1 MYARGSDHRS
11 GQAKHWVKTTFTR
24 DFCSSCIHIDM
35 EQNTNTAL
43 KEQERGEVSLP
54 PLRSLQP
61 NAFHAVAYAN
71 RDKDGNMGWA
81 CFALAPNSKLPLRGS
96 HWIDE
101 ATKDKNILAEMFRP
115 ENVNVGIRT
124 GEISKLMVV
133 DIDCHE
139 GGANGHESIRA
150 LAKQGFLL
158 PMGNA
163 KHGVGMVST
172 PTGGLH
178 LYYAIPPGIKI
189 KNSTGEIAP
198 GIDIRG
204 EGGYVVAP
212 PSKTEKGEYKWKQY
226 PVRLM
231 TAPEWLAEAAKQ
243 TPPPPRPQYR
253 ATKPTEEI
261 PPVVAEMLKDR
272 LNRIASASTGQRNET
287 LNRDAFYLAK
297 FIGKG
302 FSVEDLEGWLLNAA
316 MASGMPAYEA
326 HRTIESALRSQ
337 MQRPPGSPTMPS
349 MHKGF

>member
-1 MYARGSDHRS
+1 
-11 GQAKHWVKTTFTR
+11 
-24 DFCSSCIHIDM
+24 M
-35 EQNTNTAL
+35 ELNTNTAL
-43 KEQERGEVSLP
+43 KEQDLEEAALP

-61 NAFHAVAYAN
+61 NTFHAIAYAN
-71 RDKDGNMGWA
+71 RDKDRNMGWV
-81 CFALAPNSKLPLRGS
+81 CFALAPNSKLPLKGS
-96 HWIDE
+96 HWIEE
-101 ATKDKNILAEMFRP
+101 ATTDRNALAEMFRP

-124 GEISKLMVV
+124 GEISNLMVV
-133 DIDCHE
+133 DIDCHV
-139 GGANGHESIRA
+139 GGANGHESIGA

-163 KHGVGMVST
+163 KHGIGMVST

-178 LYYAIPPGIKI
+178 LYYAIPPGVKI
-189 KNSTGEIAP
+189 KNSSGEIAP

-231 TAPEWLAEAAKQ
+231 SAPEWLVEAAKQ

>member
-1 MYARGSDHRS
+1 
-11 GQAKHWVKTTFTR
+11 
-24 DFCSSCIHIDM
+24 M

-43 KEQERGEVSLP
+43 KEQGWEEVSLP

-61 NAFHAVAYAN
+61 NAFHAVAYATN
-71 RDKDGNMGWA
+71 RVWK
-81 CFALAPNSKLPLRGS
+81 CFALSANSKLPPRGS

-101 ATKDKNILAEMFRP
+101 ASTDPKTLVEMFRSSYA
-115 ENVNVGIRT
+115 NVGIRT
-124 GEISKLMVV
+124 GEVSNLMVV

-178 LYYAIPPGIKI
+178 LYYAIPPGVKI

-204 EGGYVVAP
+204 EGGYIVGP
-212 PSKTEKGEYKWKQY
+212 PSRTPNGDYKWKQY

-272 LNRIASASTGQRNET
+272 LNRIASATNGQRNET

-337 MQRPPGSPTMPS
+337 MQRPPGSPTMPF